1 MINLQKF
8 QNSSTHSYKIHTLKQ
23 KLNMHVDRHHP
34 EHADKQFF
42 CEFCGKG
49 FIYKA
54 TLNHHTTYD
63 CKNFTSAKKV
73 HKKIIEKQWK
83 EKNKSKVSIKCDYC
97 EEVLPRL
104 GFCEKNSQFS
114 HIFSHEKK
122 SDFEKLQLMNDEIYC
137 Y

>member
-1 MINLQKF
+1 
-8 QNSSTHSYKIHTLKQ
+8 
-23 KLNMHVDRHHP
+23 MHVDRHHP

-49 FIYKA
+49 FIYKE
-54 TLNHHTTYD
+54 TLNHQTTYD

-73 HKKIIEKQWK
+73 HKKKNEKQWK

-122 SDFEKLQLMNDEIYC
+122 SERIENIFFTKSQPRQNFFAIVTFN
-137 Y
+137 

>member
-1 MINLQKF
+1 
-8 QNSSTHSYKIHTLKQ
+8 
-23 KLNMHVDRHHP
+23 MHIDRHHP
-34 EHADKQFF
+34 EHSDKQFF

-83 EKNKSKVSIKCDYC
+83 EKNKNKVSIKCDYC

-104 GFCEKNSQFS
+104 GFCDLIFLNSFRFS
-114 HIFSHEKK
+114 LMRGTDSKK
-122 SDFEKLQLMNDEIYC
+122 GK
-137 Y
+137 

>member
-1 MINLQKF
+1 
-8 QNSSTHSYKIHTLKQ
+8 
-23 KLNMHVDRHHP
+23 MHVDRHHP

-104 GFCEKNSQFS
+104 GFCEKNILNSLRF
-114 HIFSHEKK
+114 FLMRKK
-122 SDFEKLQLMNDEIYC
+122 KMGNFEKTLIVE
-137 Y
+137 